1 MRELP
6 KKGTTTALAA
16 VFLTTLPLVAAAS
29 PAAAAERPYSEQ
41 CTFPNGK
48 YPGRPWALQRVMLDE
63 LWTQSKGKG
72 VKVAVIDTGV
82 DVKNPQLTG
91 AVDAKAGK
99 TFKPDAKGD
108 DGKPLDWG
116 NATGTT
122 DTVGHG
128 TKVAGIIAARPAE
141 GTGFVGL
148 APEATIIPLKQNDA
162 EGHGTP
168 DTLADA
174 IVYAVRQGAG
184 VINISQD
191 TTGAR
196 KPSDRLEQAVDN
208 ALAKGTVIVASA
220 GNDGTGG
227 NVKKTY
233 PASYDGVLAVAASDR
248 NNERAAFSQSGDF
261 VGVAAP
267 GVDMISTV
275 PGGGHCSDNGT
286 SFSAPYVA
294 GVAALIKAK
303 HPQWTAREVVAQIEA
318 LGRKAVALRLEVG
331 DASTFARFSQAV
343 GAVLKDVWGRETF
356 DHLVNNAGHGEMAAF
371 AETTVAQFD
380 ALIDVHVKG
389 VFFLSQALLPLLAD
403 GGRIV
408 NLSTGLTRVTY
419 PGFSAYATAKGA
431 VEVLSVCMARE
442 LGGRGITV
450 NTVAPGAIETDFLG
464 GAVRDMPE
472 LNQQF
477 AGMTALGRVGV
488 PDDIG
493 PMIASLLGADN
504 RWVTGQRIEVSGGQA
519 L

>member
-99 TFKPDAKGD
+99 TFKPAVKGD

-208 ALAKGTVIVASA
+208 ALANGTVIVASA

-303 HPQWTAREVVAQIEA
+303 HPQWTAREVVAQIEQTAERTIAGHDRLVGWGVVDPVRA
-318 LGRKAVALRLEVG
+318 LTEDDRPIESPSPDRGLSRAEAPTPAKFHAGETPGERGARLATYV
-331 DASTFARFSQAV
+331 TV
-343 GAVLKDVWGRETF
+343 GAAVLV
-356 DHLVNNAGHGEMAAF
+356 AG
-371 AETTVAQFD
+371 
-380 ALIDVHVKG
+380 I
-389 VFFLSQALLPLLAD
+389 S
-403 GGRIV
+403 
-408 NLSTGLTRVTY
+408 
-419 PGFSAYATAKGA
+419 
-431 VEVLSVCMARE
+431 
-442 LGGRGITV
+442 
-450 NTVAPGAIETDFLG
+450 G
-464 GAVRDMPE
+464 GAVAIRDARRRRE
-472 LNQQF
+472 
-477 AGMTALGRVGV
+477 RVRGV
-488 PDDIG
+488 
-493 PMIASLLGADN
+493 A
-504 RWVTGQRIEVSGGQA
+504 
-519 L
+519 